1 MRSMYLF
8 AGALAVL
15 CFSAFSSAAAQQT
28 GPVQPEGLEPF
39 PVFGSTR
46 QITSGTAFNPA
57 ISVILDGKYYTDNR
71 RGEAGEILE
80 HAAGFDG
87 HHGGHD
93 HGDLSRGFN
102 LDETEIV
109 FSATVDH
116 YFDAML
122 NLAVDEDGIDVEEA
136 YGMTRSLPAGLT
148 LKFGKFLSGIGY
160 INQQHPHDWDF
171 ADQAMI
177 YELMFGDHGLSDI
190 GLQLTWLPKLPVYTL
205 FGIEALQGRNE
216 GIANTIDDVG
226 ADFGTLRDRSGPR
239 LFTGFVKVA
248 PDLGFDH
255 ALQIGLFG
263 GGARLHQEDHSHDGE
278 HEYLE
283 GDTWFA
289 GFDAVY
295 KYDAGR
301 SYGHG
306 DFTLQG
312 EYLYRVKDLRV
323 AAADD
328 LDEIGEKEKFKQDG
342 FYVQAKYDFAPRW
355 TAALR
360 LDVAGLNNRIEKDD
374 RTEKFDDSRRYSAN
388 LTFNPTEFSRL
399 RMQFNHGDMVRA
411 DGGLEDYNQFFVQYQ
426 LALGV
431 HGAHRF

>member
-1 MRSMYLF
+1 
-8 AGALAVL
+8 
-15 CFSAFSSAAAQQT
+15 
-28 GPVQPEGLEPF
+28 
-39 PVFGSTR
+39 
-46 QITSGTAFNPA
+46 
-57 ISVILDGKYYTDNR
+57 
-71 RGEAGEILE
+71 
-80 HAAGFDG
+80 
-87 HHGGHD
+87 
-93 HGDLSRGFN
+93 
-102 LDETEIV
+102 
-109 FSATVDH
+109 
-116 YFDAML
+116 
-122 NLAVDEDGIDVEEA
+122 
-136 YGMTRSLPAGLT
+136 
-148 LKFGKFLSGIGY
+148 
-160 INQQHPHDWDF
+160 
-171 ADQAMI
+171 
-177 YELMFGDHGLSDI
+177 
-190 GLQLTWLPKLPVYTL
+190 
-205 FGIEALQGRNE
+205 
-216 GIANTIDDVG
+216 
-226 ADFGTLRDRSGPR
+226 
-239 LFTGFVKVA
+239 VA

-255 ALQIGLFG
+255 ALQLGLFG

-289 GFDAVY
+289 GLDAVY

-342 FYVQAKYDFAPRW
+342 FYVQAKYGFAPRW

-360 LDVAGLNNRIEKDD
+360 LDMAGLYNRIEKDD

-399 RMQFNHGDMVRA
+399 RMQFNHGDMARA
-411 DGGLEDYNQFFVQYQ
+411 DGGREDYNQFFVQYQ
-426 LALGV
+426 IALGV